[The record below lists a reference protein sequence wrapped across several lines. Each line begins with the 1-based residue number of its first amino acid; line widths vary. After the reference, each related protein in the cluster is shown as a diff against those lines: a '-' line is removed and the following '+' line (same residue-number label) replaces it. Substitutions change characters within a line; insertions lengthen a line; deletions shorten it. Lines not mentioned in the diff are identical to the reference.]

1 MVLPLSASITP
12 DLLNENFDPIKHHLP
27 WASQA
32 LRPTTT
38 RLPLSVTTTAALF
51 RTLHLRVG
59 PRFRRIRLASTP
71 KSHRSLPHFPIDRQI
86 CTFSPSPALR
96 VSPFRPPRS
105 PVSAVRLRSFLP
117 SFPPFQYSIEAAAS
131 SDRLPK
137 REKPLFASR
146 VNIQSSAKEGDLGY
160 VARSSGPIAKS
171 PIGDATTWSGRRAV

>member
-1 MVLPLSASITP
+1 M
-12 DLLNENFDPIKHHLP
+12 
-27 WASQA
+27 
-32 LRPTTT
+32 
-38 RLPLSVTTTAALF
+38 
-51 RTLHLRVG
+51 RTLIQLSIISLGPPRLFVQPPPGCLCLSRRQLRSSEHFISELGRASVE
-59 PRFRRIRLASTP
+59 FASLRRQSRIV
-71 KSHRSLPHFPIDRQI
+71 RSLPHFPIDRQI